1 MIEKIAPDYTHKDLT
16 EEIIGI
22 FYAVYNEL
30 GYGFLES
37 VYRGSL
43 FLALKQVGLDVQKEV
58 PIAVYS
64 RGHKVGDFKAD
75 LLVNGV
81 VLLELKA
88 AKAIDPSFE
97 AQLLNYLRATNIEI
111 GLLLNFGPRAYFRRV
126 AYSNSRKQIC
136 VDLRDL
142 RLKIVRVNPRLKLKE
157 LHENRLRLGLT
168 RIQIRRAAEDRRRA
182 PRP

>member
-1 MIEKIAPDYTHKDLT
+1 MIEKIQRDYHRELT
-16 EEIIGI
+16 EQIIGI

-37 VYRGSL
+37 VYRDSL
-43 FLALKQVGLDVQKEV
+43 FLALKQAGIDVQKEV
-58 PIAVYS
+58 PITVYF

-97 AQLLNYLRATNIEI
+97 ARLLNYLRATHIEI
-111 GLLLNFGPRAYFRRV
+111 GLLLNLGPRAYFRRV
-126 AYSNSRKQIC
+126 AYSNARKQIC
-136 VDLRDL
+136 ENLR
-142 RLKIVRVNPRLKLKE
+142 VS
-157 LHENRLRLGLT
+157 
-168 RIQIRRAAEDRRRA
+168 AAKGSA
-182 PRP
+182 